1 LKQHER
7 TYVKTLWIMIAGP
20 YMSGSDGDPV
30 KISAN
35 RARLESYC
43 LPIYRRGH
51 LPIIGEWLVHPI
63 AHEAGGK
70 ADGDA
75 VFNAYQYPVAQRLLH
90 RCDAVLRIDG
100 ASKGAD
106 LDVATAQRL
115 GMPVYMSVEEIPLLA
130 DAVGIVSAVASM

>member
-1 LKQHER
+1 M
-7 TYVKTLWIMIAGP
+7 KTLWIMIAGP
-20 YMSGSDGDPV
+20 YMSGTDGDPI
-30 KISAN
+30 KIATN

-43 LPIYRRGH
+43 LPIYQRGH
-51 LPIIGEWLVHPI
+51 LPLIGEWLVHPI

-115 GMPVYMSVEEIPLLA
+115 GMPVFRSIEEIPLLT
-130 DAVGIVSAVASM
+130 DAVGTVAAAA